1 MMQCWQL
8 WTQSWATSVHTPLQP
23 VLWLK
28 NYSSHLCLL
37 VYYDPHIMIK
47 KRNTQSFFRMTSV
60 VEFPLLG
67 VPSFHALVCF
77 LLFFNFFK
85 KIYLFIFRE
94 VKGEREGEKHQCVV
108 PTQDLAHTTQACPLT
123 GNQTLV
129 HKPGPNP
136 LSHTSQG
143 LSCFVDCGHH
153 RVTHSNTGE
162 SFGPSLDPLRDNIQN
177 FGSCVVSTAG
187 HDSYQKT

>member
-1 MMQCWQL
+1 
-8 WTQSWATSVHTPLQP
+8 
-23 VLWLK
+23 
-28 NYSSHLCLL
+28 
-37 VYYDPHIMIK
+37 
-47 KRNTQSFFRMTSV
+47 MTSV

-67 VPSFHALVCF
+67 VPSFLALVCF

-136 LSHTSQG
+136 LSPTSQG
-143 LSCFVDCGHH
+143 LICFVDCGHH
-153 RVTHSNTGE
+153 RVTAIQASLLGHPLIHSEITYRILAPAL
-162 SFGPSLDPLRDNIQN
+162 SAQLVMTLTRRPRKPQN
-177 FGSCVVSTAG
+177 FVYLASAS
-187 HDSYQKT
+187 